1 MNTDYSNT
9 DGSPMELMMDYYAR
23 RAKGGAGLV
32 VVESTTIDPTSR
44 NHGAQSQFS
53 DTSYIPLSSKLVDKI
68 HRYGAKAAIEL
79 THFGADGTVSA
90 GGEEPAP
97 SDVTSRGA

>member
-44 NHGAQSQFS
+44 NHGA
-53 DTSYIPLSSKLVDKI
+53 
-68 HRYGAKAAIEL
+68 
-79 THFGADGTVSA
+79 
-90 GGEEPAP
+90 
-97 SDVTSRGA
+97 

>member
-68 HRYGAKAAIEL
+68 HRYGAKAA
-79 THFGADGTVSA
+79 
-90 GGEEPAP
+90 
-97 SDVTSRGA
+97 

>member
-1 MNTDYSNT
+1 
-9 DGSPMELMMDYYAR
+9 MDYYAR

-53 DTSYIPLSSKLVDKI
+53 YIPLSSKLVDKI

-79 THFGADGTVSA
+79 THFGADGTVSS

>member
-79 THFGADGTVSA
+79 THFGADGTVSS
-90 GGEEPAP
+90 GGEELAP